1 MNNYKGIIYAILSSI
16 AFGIMPIFAKIAYKN
31 GSNPTS
37 SLLFRFLISGLIL
50 LLYLN
55 FKKVSIKISVKQFL
69 LLFFIGMFG
78 YTITTITLFVS
89 YNYLDSG
96 LATALHYIYPALVC
110 IFSFILYK
118 ENITKEKIFSLV
130 LSIIGVYSLIAF
142 ESKTLNILGI
152 LLALFSGLAYA
163 LNVISLS
170 FKSIKSIDN
179 RVVTMYICFGA
190 SLGMIIYGAF
200 TESLTFTINLEMMIS
215 YLGLSI
221 ISTIASMLFL
231 LKAIKLIGSTSAS
244 ILATFEAV
252 VSIIMGIIFLNEK
265 LTFALILGTS
275 LIIISTTILAREKS
289 PKPCDPY
296 NKLSNAIDIN
306 H

>member
-152 LLALFSGLAYA
+152 FLALFSGLGYA
-163 LNVISLS
+163 INVISLS
-170 FKSIKSIDN
+170 FKSIKSLDN

-190 SLGMIIYGAF
+190 SLGMI
-200 TESLTFTINLEMMIS
+200 IS